1 MWPAN
6 MSTMSTYFGN
16 LLFITVDAPESTNI
30 ISVNEAVW
38 ILFFS
43 RKCIAQSYTSK
54 QSFLQNIHAY
64 KITIKSKIITKIIN
78 FIYYLSFYI
87 CFFLWAYYFSTLAY
101 ESMIYLILIVLNR
114 IKLYFLL
121 YCNTFEENVYF

>member
-1 MWPAN
+1 
-6 MSTMSTYFGN
+6 MSTMSTYFSN
-16 LLFITVDAPESTNI
+16 LLFITVNAPESTNI

-43 RKCIAQSYTSK
+43 RKCITQSYTSK

-87 CFFLWAYYFSTLAY
+87 YFFLLAYYFFNNG
-101 ESMIYLILIVLNR
+101 ILIYELSNSDVVLNR
-114 IKLYFLL
+114 IQFYFLL